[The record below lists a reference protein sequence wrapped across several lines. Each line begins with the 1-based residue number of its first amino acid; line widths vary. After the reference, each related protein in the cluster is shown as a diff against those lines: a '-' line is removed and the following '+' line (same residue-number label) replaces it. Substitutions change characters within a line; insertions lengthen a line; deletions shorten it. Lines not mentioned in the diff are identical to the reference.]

1 MKLSISGSPS
11 GETFSARKHWDP
23 YYTITKCEEVLR
35 SKRIVTKR
43 CRQWCIQALCQLVPE
58 KTVEM
63 DIKQLT
69 EQLVAAGKLSDEV
82 FLTLLLIL
90 CAAASNASKL
100 HHGHGTSKCL
110 SWFISIGPGNSD
122 WNYATYLR
130 EELVLKYLGY
140 VWYFHQFQQKK
151 SLTMI

>member
-1 MKLSISGSPS
+1 M
-11 GETFSARKHWDP
+11 
-23 YYTITKCEEVLR
+23 
-35 SKRIVTKR
+35 
-43 CRQWCIQALCQLVPE
+43 PE

-110 SWFISIGPGNSD
+110 S
-122 WNYATYLR
+122 
-130 EELVLKYLGY
+130 
-140 VWYFHQFQQKK
+140 
-151 SLTMI
+151 